1 MARTSRPQSS
11 DLRDLLVRA
20 AIGLAGGIAAWAV
33 ARWTPA
39 GEDLKVLRGV
49 LALASATLPVVLL
62 GAYGAL
68 RWRTLSLWVL
78 AAGGVVLLGGLG
90 RTAWDEGAGR
100 IGPPVPEGAVLF
112 LTCLILAMGHV
123 LVRAREGAG
132 RGNPWPRHFTIAWT
146 DGFRVA
152 LSAALAG
159 ALVGLL
165 ALAGGLFEVI
175 GLTQVGKFLF
185 RPIVLWPAT
194 WLAFALGVHFTA
206 KRADLAEGARA
217 LGLGLLA
224 WLLPLM
230 TVLVAAF
237 LATLPF
243 TGLKP
248 LWDTGSA
255 AALLMAACVGLI
267 VLSNAAVQDATNPA
281 KIPRV
286 LQAASRLAGLLMVP
300 LVVIAAVG
308 VFLRIG
314 QHGLTPDRV
323 RALACVATLAVFAGG
338 HALAAL
344 SRRGWIEAFGKANL
358 TGVLAALVASLF
370 TLSPVGD
377 PDRLSVMDQMRRL
390 DTGKV
395 ALDRFD
401 FALLRF
407 DAGEPGR
414 AALRELASRPGASP
428 RDAQIRVRASEAL
441 ATKSRYDLRVAPPVV
456 TPVGTAPIPADFLD
470 SRATVNCIPDADC
483 MAVSLDITG
492 DGSAEVL
499 LKRGVSV
506 LAWIR
511 EDSGWRLMGALR
523 APCFVDDRRFRA
535 GDVRVTPP
543 QVPVQ
548 DVEVGGQRLRLVPE
562 IADCPPSG
570 GGG

>member
-1 MARTSRPQSS
+1 MARTSRPHATE
-11 DLRDLLVRA
+11 LRDLLVRA
-20 AIGLAGGIAAWAV
+20 AIGLTGGIAAWAV

-90 RTAWDEGAGR
+90 RTAWEEGAGR
-100 IGPPVPEGAVLF
+100 IVPPVPEGSVLF

-165 ALAGGLFEVI
+165 GLAGGLFEVI
-175 GLTQVGKFLF
+175 GLKQVGQFLF

-206 KRADLAEGARA
+206 TRADLAEGARA

-230 TVLVAAF
+230 TLLILAF
-237 LATLPF
+237 LGSLPF
-243 TGLKP
+243 TGLEP
-248 LWDTGSA
+248 LWGTQFA
-255 AALLMAACVGLI
+255 AAVLMAACVGLI
-267 VLSNAAVQDATNPA
+267 ILSNAAVQDATNIA

-286 LQAASRLAGLLMVP
+286 LRMAARLAGLLMVP
-300 LVVIAAVG
+300 LIVIAAVG

-323 RALACVATLAVFAGG
+323 RALACIVTLAVFAGG

-344 SRRGWIEAFGKANL
+344 SRRSWLEAFGKANL

-377 PDRLSVMDQMRRL
+377 PDRLSVLDQVRRL
-390 DTGKV
+390 NTGKV
-395 ALDRFD
+395 TVDRFD
-401 FALLRF
+401 YGQLRF
-407 DAGEPGR
+407 DTGEPGR
-414 AALRELASRPGASP
+414 AALRELASRPGDSP
-428 RDAQIRVRASEAL
+428 RDAEIRRRASEAL
-441 ATKSRYDLRVAPPVV
+441 ATKSRNDLRLAPPVV
-456 TPVGTAPIPADFLD
+456 TPIGGAPIPADFLT
-470 SRATVNCIPDADC
+470 SPATVNCTPGADC
-483 MAVSLDITG
+483 MALSLDITG

-499 LKRGVSV
+499 LKSGITV

-511 EDSGWRLMGALR
+511 EDSGWRLLGELS
-523 APCFVDDRRFRA
+523 APCLVDDRRFRA
-535 GDVRVTPP
+535 GEVRVTPP
-543 QVPVQ
+543 QIPVQ
-548 DVEVGGQRLRLVPE
+548 DVEVGGMRLRFVPE
-562 IADCPPSG
+562 IAGCPPSG

>member
-39 GEDLKVLRGV
+39 GEDLRVLRGV

-100 IGPPVPEGAVLF
+100 IVPPVPEGAVLF

-152 LSAALAG
+152 LSAALTG

-165 ALAGGLFEVI
+165 GLAAGLFGLI
-175 GLTQVGKFLF
+175 GLTQVGEFLF

-194 WLAFALGVHFTA
+194 GLAFALGVHFTA
-206 KRADLAEGARA
+206 TRADLAEGARA

-230 TVLVAAF
+230 TLLVVAF
-237 LATLPF
+237 LGTLPF
-243 TGLKP
+243 TGLEP
-248 LWDTGSA
+248 LWDTGAA
-255 AALLMAACVGLI
+255 AALLMGACVGLI
-267 VLSNAAVQDATNPA
+267 ILSNAAIQDATNLA

-286 LQAASRLAGLLMVP
+286 LQVAARLAGLLMVP

-323 RALACVATLAVFAGG
+323 RALACLLTLAVFAGG

-344 SRRGWIEAFGKANL
+344 SRRSWLEAFGKANL
-358 TGVLAALVASLF
+358 TGVLAALVVSLF

-377 PDRLSVMDQMRRL
+377 PDRLSVLDQVRRL
-390 DTGKV
+390 TSGQVAPDKFDFDLLGFETGRIGRD
-395 ALDRFD
+395 ALDR
-401 FALLRF
+401 
-407 DAGEPGR
+407 
-414 AALRELASRPGASP
+414 LASRPGGAP
-428 RDAQIRVRASEAL
+428 ADAEIRRLAAEAKVRAKPLERRFA
-441 ATKSRYDLRVAPPVV
+441 APVV
-456 TPVGTAPIPADFLD
+456 TQVGSAPIPAGFIQ
-470 SRATVNCIPDADC
+470 SQATVRCVKDEPCSALI
-483 MAVSLDITG
+483 LDITG
-492 DGSAEVL
+492 DGRPEVL
-499 LKRGVSV
+499 LQRDRFLV
-506 LAWIR
+506 AWR
-511 EDSGWRLMGALR
+511 LEGTGWREMGQFSSAC
-523 APCFVDDRRFRA
+523 APDWKAFRA
-535 GDVRVTPP
+535 GRVRLLPP
-543 QVPVQ
+543 VPEAQ
-548 DVEVGGQRLRLVPE
+548 DVEVGGVRLNLDKSYLP
-562 IADCPPSG
+562 CPTG
-570 GGG
+570 GVGG

>member
-39 GEDLKVLRGV
+39 GEDLRVLRGV

-100 IGPPVPEGAVLF
+100 IVPPVPEGAVLF

-152 LSAALAG
+152 LSAALTG

-165 ALAGGLFEVI
+165 GLAAGLFGLI
-175 GLTQVGKFLF
+175 GLTQVGEFLF

-194 WLAFALGVHFTA
+194 GLAFALGVHFTA
-206 KRADLAEGARA
+206 TRADLAEGARA

-230 TVLVAAF
+230 TLLVVAF
-237 LATLPF
+237 LGTLPF
-243 TGLKP
+243 TGLEP
-248 LWDTGSA
+248 LWDTGAA
-255 AALLMAACVGLI
+255 AALLMGACVGLI
-267 VLSNAAVQDATNPA
+267 ILSNAAIQDATNLA

-286 LQAASRLAGLLMVP
+286 LQVAARLAGLLMVP

-323 RALACVATLAVFAGG
+323 RALACLLTLAVFAGG

-344 SRRGWIEAFGKANL
+344 SRRSWLEAFGKANL
-358 TGVLAALVASLF
+358 TGVLAALVVSLF

-377 PDRLSVMDQMRRL
+377 PDRLSVLDQVRRL
-390 DTGKV
+390 TSGQVAPDKFDFDLLGFETGRIGRD
-395 ALDRFD
+395 ALDR
-401 FALLRF
+401 
-407 DAGEPGR
+407 
-414 AALRELASRPGASP
+414 LASRPGGAP
-428 RDAQIRVRASEAL
+428 ADAEIRRLATEAKVRAKPLERRDA
-441 ATKSRYDLRVAPPVV
+441 APVLSQA
-456 TPVGTAPIPADFLD
+456 GSAPIPASFIQ
-470 SRATVNCIPDADC
+470 SQATVRCNKYEPCSAMI
-483 MAVSLDITG
+483 LDVTG
-492 DGSAEVL
+492 DGRPEIL
-499 LKRGVSV
+499 LQYGRFLV
-506 LAWIR
+506 AWR
-511 EDSGWRLMGALR
+511 FDGTGWREMGQFSSAC
-523 APCFVDDRRFRA
+523 APDWKAFRA
-535 GDVRVTPP
+535 GRVRLLPP
-543 QVPVQ
+543 VPEAQ
-548 DVEVGGQRLRLVPE
+548 DVEVGGVRLNLDKSYLP
-562 IADCPPSG
+562 CPTG
-570 GGG
+570 GVGG